1 MKKSQKYYAAMICVV
16 NSHSLSA
23 AEKLE
28 IIEQLTQ
35 DKTVAEFVEKK
46 EEDKNNVQ

>member
-1 MKKSQKYYAAMICVV
+1 MKKSHKYYAAMICVV
-16 NSHSLSA
+16 NNHSLSA

-28 IIEQLTQ
+28 IIEQLMQ

-46 EEDKNNVQ
+46 EEEERF